1 MKSGKIFPPEIVE
14 EKLGVNPFISGLV
27 IKVRAIRSGYVPD
40 GEDEGVLVDNVVE
53 LERDGYV
60 KVFDGADE
68 RVIMAG
74 LSYRALQVWMWMLYT
89 VKSGKDYLWVNVV
102 RMMEECGMK
111 SVKTHKAAI
120 TELCRYGYIAPCVG
134 HKNVYW
140 LNPSMAFKGSR
151 IKKYPGNVVKGVT
164 EQ

>member
-74 LSYRALQVWMWMLYT
+74 LSYRALQVWM
-89 VKSGKDYLWVNVV
+89 
-102 RMMEECGMK
+102 
-111 SVKTHKAAI
+111 
-120 TELCRYGYIAPCVG
+120 
-134 HKNVYW
+134 
-140 LNPSMAFKGSR
+140 
-151 IKKYPGNVVKGVT
+151 
-164 EQ
+164 